1 MTISLNVKKRIET
14 KKKTSHLRK
23 RGVIPAV
30 VYGHKIDNLN
40 ISVLESEF
48 RKVYNAAG
56 ESTLIDLLV
65 ENAAHPVKVIIQ
77 DVQLHPVMGD
87 YLHVDFHQVNM
98 KEKLHTNISLKF
110 VGEAPAVK
118 SSGGV
123 LITNK
128 NSIEV
133 KCLPTD
139 LIHEIEVDLSHLKK
153 LEDSIRVKDLNVP
166 KTIEVLDLS
175 DEIVAIV
182 TESKTEKEAEATNV
196 PVDTKIE
203 PEVIGK
209 KEKESAD
216 AEGDAKADDVKA
228 EKKAEKKQEKAK

>member
-1 MTISLNVKKRIET
+1 MTISLNVKKRSET
-14 KKKTSHLRK
+14 KKKTLQLRK
-23 RGVIPAV
+23 SGVIPAV
-30 VYGHKIDNLN
+30 VYGHKVDNLN
-40 ISVLESEF
+40 VSVLENEF
-48 RKVYNAAG
+48 KKVYKTAG
-56 ESTLIDLLV
+56 ESTLVDLLV
-65 ENAAHPVKVIIQ
+65 ESSANPVKVIIQ
-77 DVQLHPVMGD
+77 DVQLDPVMGD

-98 KEKLHTNISLKF
+98 KERLHTNISLKF

-133 KCLPTD
+133 KCLPAD
-139 LIHEIEVDLSHLKK
+139 LIHEIEVDLSPLKN
-153 LEDSIRVKDLNVP
+153 LEDSIRIKDLKVP
-166 KTIEVLDLS
+166 KVIEVLDLP

-182 TESKTEKEAEATNV
+182 TESKTEKEAEAANV
-196 PVDTKIE
+196 PVDTKVE
-203 PEVIGK
+203 PEVIGQ

-228 EKKAEKKQEKAK
+228 EKKQEK

>member
-1 MTISLNVKKRIET
+1 MTISLNVKKRSET
-14 KKKTSHLRK
+14 KKKTSQLRK

-30 VYGHKIDNLN
+30 VYGHKVNNWN

-48 RKVYNAAG
+48 KKVYKAAG

-65 ENAAHPVKVIIQ
+65 ENAAPVRVIIQ

-87 YLHVDFHQVNM
+87 YMHVDFHQVNM

-133 KCLPTD
+133 KCLPAD
-139 LIHEIEVDLSHLKK
+139 LIHEIEVDLSHLKN

-175 DEIVAIV
+175 DEVVAIV
-182 TESKTEKEAEATNV
+182 TESKTEKEAEAVSV
-196 PVDTKIE
+196 PVDTKVE

-216 AEGDAKADDVKA
+216 AEGDSKPEDV
-228 EKKAEKKQEKAK
+228 KAEKKQEKAK